1 MFAKFSVRKP
11 LTIVIA
17 VILIVILGGISFTK
31 MTTDLLPSMDLP
43 YVAVITTYPG
53 ASPEKVETGVTK
65 PLEQTLATTSGVE
78 NITSVSSENSSMVLL
93 QFAEGTN
100 MDSVMI
106 EMSGSI
112 DLVKGYFDDAV
123 SAPILMKINPDMLPV
138 MVASVDMDGKTLEEV
153 SRIVSEEVLPS
164 FERIDGVASVT
175 TMGLL
180 ERQLTIT
187 LSQEKIDALNA
198 RVLQAVDG
206 QLAEAEAQLQD
217 AEAQLADGRAAF
229 EKNREEQT
237 QKLADSS
244 AALTAGRQQLQGG
257 LDAAN
262 QAIADVQAQR
272 KELES
277 QRAEAQAAM
286 DQLIAA
292 GMQPT
297 EEQAAALVQL
307 EAGIAACDK
316 GLTEA
321 EQQKAALSAQLDAL
335 SNREAQLETGKMALN
350 QELAKAAVQLDESEE
365 QLKKAREELAAN
377 RDAAY
382 EKAGLSGVITRD
394 TVSALLSAENFSMPA
409 GSITGSDG
417 QTYSV
422 KVGDAFSSLEELQ
435 NWALFHIDAG
445 DIGGVT
451 LKDVADIAFTDNSG
465 ESYAK
470 INGNDGILLT
480 FQKQSTSS
488 TAEVA
493 HKIQK
498 QMEALEEDFP
508 RMHLTALSDQG
519 MYIDLVIHS
528 VLQNLILGG
537 ILAVII
543 LLLFLRD
550 LKPTLI
556 IAVSIPVSLLFA
568 LVLMYFSGV
577 TMNVI
582 SLAGLALGVGM
593 LVDNSIVVIENIY
606 RLRAEGVPAKRAA
619 VLGAKQVAGAITAS
633 TLTTICVFLP
643 IVFTEGISRQLFT
656 DMGLTIAYSLVASLL
671 IAMTLVPAMGSTV
684 LRKDSSKKHKWFDAF
699 AEGYQKA
706 LAFCLR
712 HKTAVLVPVAVLLAM
727 AVYGAAVMGLSFMP
741 DMDSSQLMVSL
752 EMPVGATQEETRAA
766 GDALL
771 DRISALEEVE
781 TVGAMQ
787 SSGGSGMMAMMG
799 GSDREVSFY
808 VLLKS
813 DRSRTSDQVSREIE
827 SFAGDT
833 GGEITSSGSG
843 MDMSMLTGS
852 GVQVVVKGD
861 DLDTLQEIS
870 ADVAEILRG
879 IEGTE
884 EISDGMEDASTE
896 YRILVDKDAAMKK
909 GLTVAQVYS
918 EVSDAL
924 KTSVTSTT
932 LTDGTEEYPVIV
944 AGAPEDALT
953 PEMLED
959 YTFTA
964 STASGSE
971 EEIRLGDIT
980 SLSEAQSLSSIHR
993 ESQTRTMTVSAAVDR
1008 DHNVGLVGRELEK
1021 ALKDY
1026 EIPAGYA
1033 LEIAGENKTINQS
1046 MQDLVLMILLA
1057 VVFIYMIMVAQFQSL
1072 RSPFIV
1078 MFTMPL
1084 AFTGGLL
1091 ALWIFGFDL
1100 SVISMLGFLVLAGVV
1115 VNNGI
1120 VFVDYANQLRIGGME
1135 KREALL
1141 TTGRAR
1147 IRPILMTALTTILGL
1162 STLSFGMGEGADM
1175 LQPLAIVVVGGLL
1188 YATVLTLFVVPVL
1201 YDLFN
1206 RKPIRNPDEG
1216 LEELDDIETR

>member
-31 MTTDLLPSMDLP
+31 MTTDLLPNMDLP

-106 EMSGSI
+106 EMSGNI

-180 ERQLTIT
+180 EKQLTIT
-187 LSQEKIDALNA
+187 LNQEKIDTLNA
-198 RVLQAVDG
+198 RVLQAVDE

-217 AEAQLADGRAAF
+217 AEAQLADGRTAF
-229 EKNREEQT
+229 EKSREEQT
-237 QKLADSS
+237 QKLASSS
-244 AALTAGRQQLQGG
+244 AALTAGRQQLQDG

-272 KELES
+272 KELEA
-277 QRAEAQAAM
+277 QRAEMQAAM
-286 DQLIAA
+286 DQLAAA

-297 EEQAAALVQL
+297 EEQAAALAQL

-335 SNREAQLETGKMALN
+335 SSQEAQLEAGKMTLN
-350 QELAKAAVQLDESEE
+350 QELAKAAVQLDESAE
-365 QLKKAREELAAN
+365 QLKKAREELDAN

-382 EKAGLSGVITRD
+382 EKAGLSGMITRD
-394 TVSALLSAENFSMPA
+394 TISALLSAENFSMPA

-422 KVGDAFSSLEELQ
+422 KVGDAFSGLEELQ
-435 NWALFHIDAG
+435 NWALFYIDAG
-445 DIGGVT
+445 NIGGVT
-451 LKDVADIAFTDNSG
+451 LNDVADIAFTDNSG
-465 ESYAK
+465 QSYAK

-493 HKIQK
+493 HKIQD

-508 RMHLTALSDQG
+508 GMHLTALSDQG
-519 MYIDLVIHS
+519 MYIDLVINS

-537 ILAVII
+537 ILAVVI

-699 AEGYQKA
+699 AGGYQKA
-706 LAFCLR
+706 LNFCLR
-712 HKTAVLVPVAVLLAM
+712 HKTAVLVPVAVLLAA
-727 AVYGAAVMGLSFMP
+727 AVYGATVMGLSFMP

-752 EMPVGATQEETRAA
+752 EMPVGTTQEETRAA

-771 DRISALEEVE
+771 DRISALEEVK

-827 SFAGDT
+827 SFTGDT

-879 IEGTE
+879 IEGTQE
-884 EISDGMEDASTE
+884 VSDGMEDASTE

-918 EVSDAL
+918 EVSSAL
-924 KTSVTSTT
+924 KNSAASTT

-944 AGAPEDALT
+944 ANAPEDVLT
-953 PEMLED
+953 PKMLED

-964 STASGSE
+964 STATGE
-971 EEIRLGDIT
+971 EEIRLGDIA
-980 SLSEAQSLSSIHR
+980 SLSEAQSLSSIRR

-1026 EIPAGYA
+1026 DVPAGYT
-1033 LEIAGENKTINQS
+1033 LEIAGENETINQS
-1046 MQDLVLMILLA
+1046 MQDLLLMILLA

-1091 ALWIFGFDL
+1091 ALWILGFDL
-1100 SVISMLGFLVLAGVV
+1100 SVISMLGFLVLAGIV

-1141 TTGRAR
+1141 ATGRAR

-1188 YATVLTLFVVPVL
+1188 YATILTLFVVPVL

-1206 RKPIRNPDEG
+1206 RKPIRNPDED
-1216 LEELDDIETR
+1216 LEELDNMESR